1 MEIKKPFKLFRKE
14 EKEITN
20 YVFGG
25 TSAIVTSLAL
35 IIGLNSSANAKLAII
50 SSLLI
55 IALADNISDSLGIHI
70 YQESQGLKAKNVWFK
85 TATNFFTRLLVSL
98 GFIAIVA
105 FLPLAVATYAAVV
118 YGLATLAVF
127 SYFIA
132 IAGGKKPVSSIM
144 EHLFIAV
151 VVIVLSKLAGNFI
164 VEIF

>member
-1 MEIKKPFKLFRKE
+1 MGIKKLFKFCHKE

-35 IIGLNSSANAKLAII
+35 TIGLNASANAKLAIV

-70 YQESQGLKAKNVWFK
+70 YQESQGLKAKKVWLK
-85 TATNFFTRLLVSL
+85 TGTNFFTRLLVSL

-105 FLPLAVATYAAVV
+105 LLPLAIATYVAVI
-118 YGLATLAVF
+118 YGLTTLAFF

-132 IAGGKKPVSSIM
+132 KAANRKPFYSIL

-151 VVIVLSKLAGNFI
+151 IVILISKIVGNLI
-164 VEIF
+164 VTAF